1 MNNNFEVKKAILE
14 KIREYRD
21 IVISRHVRPD
31 GDAVG
36 STLGLARI
44 IRATFPDK
52 RVKVV
57 NSDYAEYTAFLGS
70 EDSEPDSA
78 FYENALAIV
87 IDTATPDRVSNKNF
101 ASAREI
107 IKIDH
112 HIDISPYGN
121 ISWVEERRSSAC
133 EMIADLYLTFRDEL
147 VIDREAAYCI
157 YAGMVTDSGRFRFR
171 SVSGETLRCAAAL
184 LDLGI
189 DTDTLFAHLYLE
201 ELGAFKFRA
210 YVYENIKMTEHG
222 VAYIYVDN
230 AMKERFALTDE
241 EASNVVSCL
250 DSIKGS
256 IIWLA
261 FIDNADGASIR
272 VRLRSRFVTVDKL
285 ANKYRGGGHDCASGA
300 TLYSPDEIGLLLADA
315 DALIAEYKENN
326 GGWM

>member
-1 MNNNFEVKKAILE
+1 MNNYEVKKAILE
-14 KIREYRD
+14 KIKEYKN
-21 IVISRHVRPD
+21 IIISRHVRPD

-44 IRATFPDK
+44 LRLTFPEK
-52 RVKVV
+52 QVYVV
-57 NSDYAEYTAFLGS
+57 NGDYAEYTAFLGS
-70 EDSEPDSA
+70 EDAQPDAARYAES
-78 FYENALAIV
+78 LAIV
-87 IDTATPDRVSNKNF
+87 IDTATPDRISNKSWQ
-101 ASAREI
+101 SAREV

-112 HIDISPYGN
+112 HIEVAPYGN
-121 ISWVEERRSSAC
+121 IAWVEEHRSSAC
-133 EMIADLYLTFRDEL
+133 EMIADFYMTFREEL
-147 VIDREAAYCI
+147 KIDREAATCI

-184 LDLGI
+184 LDLGV

-201 ELGAFKFRA
+201 KLDAFRFRA
-210 YVYENIKMTEHG
+210 YVYENIKMTPHG
-222 VAYIYVDN
+222 VAYIYVDR
-230 AMKERFALTDE
+230 AMKERFSLTDE

-261 FIDNADGASIR
+261 FIDNSDGATIR

-300 TLYSPDEIGLLLADA
+300 TLMSPDEIPLLLADA
-315 DALIAEYKENN
+315 DALIADYKENN

>member
-1 MNNNFEVKKAILE
+1 MNNYEVKKAILE
-14 KIREYRD
+14 KIKEYKN
-21 IVISRHVRPD
+21 IIISRHVRPD

-44 IRATFPDK
+44 LRLTFPEK
-52 RVKVV
+52 QIFVV
-57 NSDYAEYTAFLGS
+57 NGDYAEYTAFLGA
-70 EDSEPDSA
+70 EDAQPDAARYAES
-78 FYENALAIV
+78 LAIV
-87 IDTATPDRVSNKNF
+87 IDTATPDRISNKSWQ
-101 ASAREI
+101 SAREV

-112 HIDISPYGN
+112 HIDVAPYGN
-121 ISWVEERRSSAC
+121 IAWVEEHRSSAC
-133 EMIADLYLTFRDEL
+133 EMIADFYVTFREEL
-147 VIDREAAYCI
+147 KIDREAATCI

-184 LDLGI
+184 LDLGV

-201 ELGAFKFRA
+201 KLDAFRFRA
-210 YVYENIKMTEHG
+210 YVYENIKMTPHG
-222 VAYIYVDN
+222 VAYIYVDR
-230 AMKERFALTDE
+230 AMKERFSLTDE

-261 FIDNADGASIR
+261 FIDNSDGATIR

-300 TLYSPDEIGLLLADA
+300 TLMSPDEIPLLLADA
-315 DALIAEYKENN
+315 DALIADYKENN

>member
-1 MNNNFEVKKAILE
+1 MNNYEVKKAILE
-14 KIREYRD
+14 KIKEYKS
-21 IVISRHVRPD
+21 IIISRHVRPD

-44 IRATFPDK
+44 LRLTFPEK
-52 RVKVV
+52 QVYVV
-57 NSDYAEYTAFLGS
+57 NGDYAEYTAFLGS
-70 EDSEPDSA
+70 EDAQPDAARYAES
-78 FYENALAIV
+78 LAIV
-87 IDTATPDRVSNKNF
+87 IDTATPDRISNKSWQ
-101 ASAREI
+101 SAREV

-112 HIDISPYGN
+112 HIDVAPYGN
-121 ISWVEERRSSAC
+121 IAWVEEHRSSAC
-133 EMIADLYLTFRDEL
+133 EMIADFYMTFREEL
-147 VIDREAAYCI
+147 KIDREAATCI

-184 LDLGI
+184 LDLGV

-201 ELGAFKFRA
+201 KLDAFRFRA
-210 YVYENIKMTEHG
+210 YVYENIKMTPHG
-222 VAYIYVDN
+222 VAYIYVDR
-230 AMKERFALTDE
+230 AMKERFSLTDE

-261 FIDNADGASIR
+261 FIDNADGATIR

-300 TLYSPDEIGLLLADA
+300 TLMSPDEIPLLLADA
-315 DALIAEYKENN
+315 DALIADYKENN

>member
-1 MNNNFEVKKAILE
+1 MNNYEVKKAILE
-14 KIREYRD
+14 KIREYKS
-21 IVISRHVRPD
+21 IIISRHVRPD

-44 IRATFPDK
+44 LRLTFPEK
-52 RVKVV
+52 QVYVV
-57 NSDYAEYTAFLGS
+57 NGDYAEYTAFLGN
-70 EDSEPDSA
+70 DDAQPDAACYAGS
-78 FYENALAIV
+78 LAIV
-87 IDTATPDRVSNKNF
+87 IDTATPDRISNKSWQ
-101 ASAREI
+101 SAREV

-112 HIDISPYGN
+112 HIDVAPYGD
-121 ISWVEERRSSAC
+121 IAWVEEHRSSAC
-133 EMIADLYLTFRDEL
+133 EMIADFYMTFREEL
-147 VIDREAAYCI
+147 KIDREAATCI

-184 LDLGI
+184 LDLGV

-201 ELGAFKFRA
+201 KLDAFRFRA
-210 YVYENIKMTEHG
+210 YVYENIKMTPHG
-222 VAYIYVDN
+222 VAYIYVDR
-230 AMKERFALTDE
+230 AMKERFSLTDE

-261 FIDNADGASIR
+261 FIDNADGATIR

-300 TLYSPDEIGLLLADA
+300 TLMSPDEIPLLLADA
-315 DALIAEYKENN
+315 DALIADYKENN

>member
-1 MNNNFEVKKAILE
+1 MNNYEVKKAILE
-14 KIREYRD
+14 KIKEYKS
-21 IVISRHVRPD
+21 IIISRHVRPD

-44 IRATFPDK
+44 LRLTFPEK
-52 RVKVV
+52 QVYVV
-57 NSDYAEYTAFLGS
+57 NGDYAEYTAFLGA
-70 EDSEPDSA
+70 EDAQPDAARYAES
-78 FYENALAIV
+78 LAIV
-87 IDTATPDRVSNKNF
+87 IDTATPDRISNKSWQ
-101 ASAREI
+101 SAREV

-112 HIDISPYGN
+112 HIDVAPYGD
-121 ISWVEERRSSAC
+121 IAWVEEHRSSAC
-133 EMIADLYLTFRDEL
+133 EMIADFYMTFREEL
-147 VIDREAAYCI
+147 KIDREAATCI

-184 LDLGI
+184 LDLGV

-201 ELGAFKFRA
+201 KLDAFRFRA
-210 YVYENIKMTEHG
+210 YVYENIKMTPHG
-222 VAYIYVDN
+222 VAYIYVDR
-230 AMKERFALTDE
+230 AMKERFSLTDE
-241 EASNVVSCL
+241 EASNVVTCL

-261 FIDNADGASIR
+261 FIDNSDGATIR

-300 TLYSPDEIGLLLADA
+300 TLMSPDEIPPLLADA
-315 DALIAEYKENN
+315 DALIADYKENN

>member
-1 MNNNFEVKKAILE
+1 MNNYEVKKAILE
-14 KIREYRD
+14 KIREYKS
-21 IVISRHVRPD
+21 IIISRHVRPD

-44 IRATFPDK
+44 LRLTFPEK
-52 RVKVV
+52 QVYVV
-57 NSDYAEYTAFLGS
+57 NGDYAEYTAFLGN
-70 EDSEPDSA
+70 EDAQPDAACYAGS
-78 FYENALAIV
+78 LAIV
-87 IDTATPDRVSNKNF
+87 IDTATPDRISNKSWQ
-101 ASAREI
+101 SAREV

-112 HIDISPYGN
+112 HIDVAPYGD
-121 ISWVEERRSSAC
+121 IAWVEEHRSSAC
-133 EMIADLYLTFRDEL
+133 EMIADFYMTFREEL
-147 VIDREAAYCI
+147 KIDREAATCI

-184 LDLGI
+184 LDLGV

-201 ELGAFKFRA
+201 KLDAFRFRA
-210 YVYENIKMTEHG
+210 YVYENIKMTPHG
-222 VAYIYVDN
+222 VAYIYVDR
-230 AMKERFALTDE
+230 AMKERFSLTDE

-261 FIDNADGASIR
+261 FIDNADGGTIR

-300 TLYSPDEIGLLLADA
+300 TLMSPDEIPLLLADA
-315 DALIAEYKENN
+315 DALIADYKENN

>member
-1 MNNNFEVKKAILE
+1 MNNYEVKKAILE
-14 KIREYRD
+14 KIKEYKN
-21 IVISRHVRPD
+21 IIISRHVRPD

-44 IRATFPDK
+44 LRLTFPEK
-52 RVKVV
+52 QVFVV
-57 NSDYAEYTAFLGS
+57 NGDYAEYTAFLGN
-70 EDSEPDSA
+70 EDAQPDAACYAGS
-78 FYENALAIV
+78 LAIV
-87 IDTATPDRVSNKNF
+87 IDTATPDRISNKSWQ
-101 ASAREI
+101 SAREV

-112 HIDISPYGN
+112 HIDVAPYGD
-121 ISWVEERRSSAC
+121 IAWVEEHRSSAC
-133 EMIADLYLTFRDEL
+133 EMIADFYMTFREEL
-147 VIDREAAYCI
+147 KIDREAATCI

-184 LDLGI
+184 LDLGV

-201 ELGAFKFRA
+201 KLDAFRFRA
-210 YVYENIKMTEHG
+210 YVYENIKMTPHG
-222 VAYIYVDN
+222 VAYIYVDR
-230 AMKERFALTDE
+230 AMKERFSLTDE

-261 FIDNADGASIR
+261 FIDNSDGATIR

-300 TLYSPDEIGLLLADA
+300 TLMSPDEIPLLLADA
-315 DALIAEYKENN
+315 DALIADYKENN

>member
-1 MNNNFEVKKAILE
+1 MNNYEVKKAILE
-14 KIREYRD
+14 KIREYKS
-21 IVISRHVRPD
+21 IIISRHVRPD

-44 IRATFPDK
+44 LRLTFPEK
-52 RVKVV
+52 QVFVV
-57 NSDYAEYTAFLGS
+57 NGDYAEYTAFLGN
-70 EDSEPDSA
+70 EDAQPDAACYAGS
-78 FYENALAIV
+78 LAIV
-87 IDTATPDRVSNKNF
+87 IDTATPDRISNKSWQ
-101 ASAREI
+101 SAREV

-112 HIDISPYGN
+112 HIDVAPYGD
-121 ISWVEERRSSAC
+121 IAWVEEHRSSAC
-133 EMIADLYLTFRDEL
+133 EMIADFYMTFREEL
-147 VIDREAAYCI
+147 KIDREAATCI

-184 LDLGI
+184 LDLGV

-201 ELGAFKFRA
+201 KLDAFRFRA
-210 YVYENIKMTEHG
+210 YVYENIKMTPHG
-222 VAYIYVDN
+222 VAYIYVDR
-230 AMKERFALTDE
+230 AMKERFSLTDE

-261 FIDNADGASIR
+261 FIDNADGATIR

-300 TLYSPDEIGLLLADA
+300 TLMSPDEIPLLLADA
-315 DALIAEYKENN
+315 DALIADYKENN

>member
-1 MNNNFEVKKAILE
+1 MNNYEVKKAILE
-14 KIREYRD
+14 KIREYKS
-21 IVISRHVRPD
+21 IIISRHVRPD

-44 IRATFPDK
+44 LRLTFPEK
-52 RVKVV
+52 QVYVV
-57 NSDYAEYTAFLGS
+57 NGDYAEYTAFLGN
-70 EDSEPDSA
+70 EDAQPDAACYAGS
-78 FYENALAIV
+78 LAIV
-87 IDTATPDRVSNKNF
+87 IDTATPDRISNKSWQ
-101 ASAREI
+101 SAREV

-112 HIDISPYGN
+112 HIDVAPYGD
-121 ISWVEERRSSAC
+121 IAWVEEHRSSAC
-133 EMIADLYLTFRDEL
+133 EMIADFYMTFREEL
-147 VIDREAAYCI
+147 KIDREAATCI

-184 LDLGI
+184 LDLGV

-201 ELGAFKFRA
+201 KLDAFRFRA
-210 YVYENIKMTEHG
+210 YVYENIKMTPHG
-222 VAYIYVDN
+222 VAYIYVDH
-230 AMKERFALTDE
+230 AMKERFSLTDE

-261 FIDNADGASIR
+261 FIDNADGATIR

-300 TLYSPDEIGLLLADA
+300 TLMSPDEIPLLLADA
-315 DALIAEYKENN
+315 DALIADYKENN

>member
-1 MNNNFEVKKAILE
+1 MNNYEVKKAILE
-14 KIREYRD
+14 KIREYKS
-21 IVISRHVRPD
+21 IIISRHVRPD

-44 IRATFPDK
+44 LRLTFPEK
-52 RVKVV
+52 QVYVV
-57 NSDYAEYTAFLGS
+57 NGDYAEYTAFLGN
-70 EDSEPDSA
+70 EDAQPDAACYAGS
-78 FYENALAIV
+78 LAIV
-87 IDTATPDRVSNKNF
+87 IDTATPDRISNKSWQ
-101 ASAREI
+101 SAREV

-112 HIDISPYGN
+112 HIDVAPYGD
-121 ISWVEERRSSAC
+121 IAWVEEHRSSAC
-133 EMIADLYLTFRDEL
+133 EMIADFYMTFREEL
-147 VIDREAAYCI
+147 KIDREAATCI

-184 LDLGI
+184 LDLGV

-201 ELGAFKFRA
+201 KLDAFRFRA
-210 YVYENIKMTEHG
+210 YVYENIKMTPHG
-222 VAYIYVDN
+222 VAYIYVDR
-230 AMKERFALTDE
+230 AMKERFSLTDE

-261 FIDNADGASIR
+261 FIDNADGATIR

-300 TLYSPDEIGLLLADA
+300 TLMSQDEIPLLLADA
-315 DALIAEYKENN
+315 DALIADYKENN

>member
-1 MNNNFEVKKAILE
+1 MNNYEVKKAILE
-14 KIREYRD
+14 KIKEYKS
-21 IVISRHVRPD
+21 IIISRHVRPD

-44 IRATFPDK
+44 LRLTFPEK
-52 RVKVV
+52 QVYVV
-57 NSDYAEYTAFLGS
+57 NGDYAEYTAFLGA
-70 EDSEPDSA
+70 EDAQPDAALYAES
-78 FYENALAIV
+78 LAIV
-87 IDTATPDRVSNKNF
+87 IDTATPDRISNKSWQ
-101 ASAREI
+101 SAREV

-112 HIDISPYGN
+112 HIDVAQYGN
-121 ISWVEERRSSAC
+121 IAWVEEHRSSAC
-133 EMIADLYLTFRDEL
+133 EMIADFYMTFREEL
-147 VIDREAAYCI
+147 KIDREAATCI

-184 LDLGI
+184 LDLGV

-201 ELGAFKFRA
+201 KLDAFRFRA
-210 YVYENIKMTEHG
+210 YVYENIKMTPHG
-222 VAYIYVDN
+222 VAYIYVDR
-230 AMKERFALTDE
+230 AMKERFSLTDE

-261 FIDNADGASIR
+261 FIDNSDGATIR

-300 TLYSPDEIGLLLADA
+300 TLMSPDEIPLLLADA
-315 DALIAEYKENN
+315 DALIADYKENN

>member
-1 MNNNFEVKKAILE
+1 MNNYEVKKAILE
-14 KIREYRD
+14 KIKEYKN
-21 IVISRHVRPD
+21 IIISRHVRPD

-44 IRATFPDK
+44 LRLTFPEK
-52 RVKVV
+52 QVYVV
-57 NSDYAEYTAFLGS
+57 NGDYAEYTAFLGA
-70 EDSEPDSA
+70 EDAQPDAARYAES
-78 FYENALAIV
+78 LAIV
-87 IDTATPDRVSNKNF
+87 IDTATPDRISNKSWQ
-101 ASAREI
+101 SAREV

-112 HIDISPYGN
+112 HIDVAPYGN
-121 ISWVEERRSSAC
+121 IAWVEEHRSSAC
-133 EMIADLYLTFRDEL
+133 EMIADFYMTFREEL
-147 VIDREAAYCI
+147 KIDREAATCI
-157 YAGMVTDSGRFRFR
+157 YAGIVTDSGRFRFR

-184 LDLGI
+184 LDLGV

-201 ELGAFKFRA
+201 KLDAFRFRA
-210 YVYENIKMTEHG
+210 YVYENIKMTPHG
-222 VAYIYVDN
+222 VAYIYVDR
-230 AMKERFALTDE
+230 AMKERFSLTDE

-261 FIDNADGASIR
+261 FIDNSDGATIR

-300 TLYSPDEIGLLLADA
+300 TLMSPDEIPLLLADA
-315 DALIAEYKENN
+315 DALIADYKENN

>member
-1 MNNNFEVKKAILE
+1 MNNYEVKKAILE
-14 KIREYRD
+14 KIKEYKN
-21 IVISRHVRPD
+21 IIISRHVRPD

-44 IRATFPDK
+44 LRLTFPEK
-52 RVKVV
+52 QVYVV
-57 NSDYAEYTAFLGS
+57 NGDYAEYTAFLGA
-70 EDSEPDSA
+70 EDAQPDAARYAGS
-78 FYENALAIV
+78 LAIV
-87 IDTATPDRVSNKNF
+87 IDTATPDRISNKSWQ
-101 ASAREI
+101 SAREV

-112 HIDISPYGN
+112 HIDVAPYGD
-121 ISWVEERRSSAC
+121 IAWVEEHRSSAC
-133 EMIADLYLTFRDEL
+133 EMIADFYMTFREEL
-147 VIDREAAYCI
+147 KIDREAATCI

-171 SVSGETLRCAAAL
+171 NVSGETLRCAAAL
-184 LDLGI
+184 LDLGV

-201 ELGAFKFRA
+201 KLDAFRFRA
-210 YVYENIKMTEHG
+210 YVYENIKMTPHG
-222 VAYIYVDN
+222 VAYIYVDR
-230 AMKERFALTDE
+230 AMKERFSLTDE

-261 FIDNADGASIR
+261 FIDNADGATIR

-300 TLYSPDEIGLLLADA
+300 TLMSPDEIPLLLADA
-315 DALIAEYKENN
+315 DALIADYKENN

>member
-1 MNNNFEVKKAILE
+1 MNNYEVKKAILE
-14 KIREYRD
+14 KIKEYKS
-21 IVISRHVRPD
+21 IIISRHVRPD

-44 IRATFPDK
+44 LRLTFPEK
-52 RVKVV
+52 QVYVV
-57 NSDYAEYTAFLGS
+57 NGDYAEYTAFLGN
-70 EDSEPDSA
+70 EDAQPDAACYAGS
-78 FYENALAIV
+78 LAIV
-87 IDTATPDRVSNKNF
+87 IDTATPDRISNKSWQ
-101 ASAREI
+101 SAREV

-112 HIDISPYGN
+112 HIDVAPYGN
-121 ISWVEERRSSAC
+121 IAWVEEHRSSAC
-133 EMIADLYLTFRDEL
+133 EMIADFYMTFREEL
-147 VIDREAAYCI
+147 KIDREAATCI

-184 LDLGI
+184 LDLGV

-201 ELGAFKFRA
+201 KLDAFHFRA
-210 YVYENIKMTEHG
+210 YVYENIKMTPHG
-222 VAYIYVDN
+222 VAYIYVDR
-230 AMKERFALTDE
+230 AMKERFSLTDE

-261 FIDNADGASIR
+261 FIDNSDGATIR

-300 TLYSPDEIGLLLADA
+300 TLMSPDEIPLLLADA
-315 DALIAEYKENN
+315 DALIADYKENN

>member
-1 MNNNFEVKKAILE
+1 MNNYEVKKAILE
-14 KIREYRD
+14 KIKEYKS
-21 IVISRHVRPD
+21 IIISRHVRPD

-44 IRATFPDK
+44 LRLTFPEK
-52 RVKVV
+52 QVYVV
-57 NSDYAEYTAFLGS
+57 NGDYAEYTAFLGA
-70 EDSEPDSA
+70 EDAQPDAARYAES
-78 FYENALAIV
+78 LAIV
-87 IDTATPDRVSNKNF
+87 IDTATPDRISNKSWQ
-101 ASAREI
+101 SAREV

-112 HIDISPYGN
+112 HIDVAPYGD
-121 ISWVEERRSSAC
+121 IAWVEDHRSSAC
-133 EMIADLYLTFRDEL
+133 EMIADFYMTFREEL
-147 VIDREAAYCI
+147 KIDREAATCI

-184 LDLGI
+184 LDLGV

-201 ELGAFKFRA
+201 KLDAFRFRA
-210 YVYENIKMTEHG
+210 YVYENIKMTPHG
-222 VAYIYVDN
+222 VAYIYVDR
-230 AMKERFALTDE
+230 AMKERFSLTDE

-261 FIDNADGASIR
+261 FIDNSDGATIR

-300 TLYSPDEIGLLLADA
+300 TLMSPDEIPLLLADA
-315 DALIAEYKENN
+315 DALIADYKENN

>member
-1 MNNNFEVKKAILE
+1 MNNYEVKKTILE
-14 KIREYRD
+14 KIKEYKN
-21 IVISRHVRPD
+21 IIISRHVRPD

-44 IRATFPDK
+44 LRLTFPEK
-52 RVKVV
+52 QVYVV
-57 NSDYAEYTAFLGS
+57 NGDYAEYTAFLGN
-70 EDSEPDSA
+70 EDAQPDAACYAGS
-78 FYENALAIV
+78 LAIV
-87 IDTATPDRVSNKNF
+87 IDTATPDRISNKSWQ
-101 ASAREI
+101 SAREV

-112 HIDISPYGN
+112 HIDVAPYGD
-121 ISWVEERRSSAC
+121 IAWVEEHRSSAC
-133 EMIADLYLTFRDEL
+133 EMIADFYMTFREEL
-147 VIDREAAYCI
+147 KIDREAATCI

-184 LDLGI
+184 LDLGV

-201 ELGAFKFRA
+201 KLDAFRFRA
-210 YVYENIKMTEHG
+210 YVYENIKMTPHG
-222 VAYIYVDN
+222 VAYIYVDR
-230 AMKERFALTDE
+230 AMKERFSLTDE

-261 FIDNADGASIR
+261 FIDNADGATIR

-300 TLYSPDEIGLLLADA
+300 TLMSPDEIPLLLADA
-315 DALIAEYKENN
+315 DALIADYKENN

>member
-1 MNNNFEVKKAILE
+1 MNNYEVKKAILE
-14 KIREYRD
+14 KIREYKS
-21 IVISRHVRPD
+21 IIISRHVRPD

-44 IRATFPDK
+44 LRLTFPEK
-52 RVKVV
+52 QVYVV
-57 NSDYAEYTAFLGS
+57 NGDYAEYTAFLGN
-70 EDSEPDSA
+70 EDAQPDAACYAGS
-78 FYENALAIV
+78 LAIV
-87 IDTATPDRVSNKNF
+87 IDTATPDRISNKSWQ
-101 ASAREI
+101 SAREV

-112 HIDISPYGN
+112 HIDVAPYGD
-121 ISWVEERRSSAC
+121 IAWVEEHRSSAC
-133 EMIADLYLTFRDEL
+133 EMIADFYMTFREEL
-147 VIDREAAYCI
+147 KIDREAATCI
-157 YAGMVTDSGRFRFR
+157 YAGMVTDSGRFRLR

-184 LDLGI
+184 LDLGV

-201 ELGAFKFRA
+201 KLDAFRFRA
-210 YVYENIKMTEHG
+210 YVYENIKMTPHG
-222 VAYIYVDN
+222 VAYIYVDR
-230 AMKERFALTDE
+230 AMKERFSLTDE

-261 FIDNADGASIR
+261 FIDNADGATIR

-300 TLYSPDEIGLLLADA
+300 TLMSPDEIPLLLADA
-315 DALIAEYKENN
+315 DALIADYKENN

>member
-1 MNNNFEVKKAILE
+1 MNNYEVKKAILE
-14 KIREYRD
+14 KIREYKS
-21 IVISRHVRPD
+21 IIISRHVRPD

-44 IRATFPDK
+44 LRLTFPEK
-52 RVKVV
+52 QVYVV
-57 NSDYAEYTAFLGS
+57 NGDYAEYTAFLGN
-70 EDSEPDSA
+70 EDAQPDAACYAGS
-78 FYENALAIV
+78 LAIV
-87 IDTATPDRVSNKNF
+87 IDTATPDRISNKSWQ
-101 ASAREI
+101 SAREV

-112 HIDISPYGN
+112 HIDVAPYGD
-121 ISWVEERRSSAC
+121 IAWVEEHRSSAC
-133 EMIADLYLTFRDEL
+133 EMIADFYMTFREEL
-147 VIDREAAYCI
+147 KIDREAATCI

-184 LDLGI
+184 LDLGV

-201 ELGAFKFRA
+201 KLDAFRFRA
-210 YVYENIKMTEHG
+210 YVYENIKMTPHG
-222 VAYIYVDN
+222 VAYIYVDRE
-230 AMKERFALTDE
+230 MKERFSLTDE

-261 FIDNADGASIR
+261 FIDNADGATIR

-300 TLYSPDEIGLLLADA
+300 TLMSPDELPLLLADA
-315 DALIAEYKENN
+315 DALIADYKENN

>member
-1 MNNNFEVKKAILE
+1 MNNYEVKKAILE
-14 KIREYRD
+14 KIKEYKN
-21 IVISRHVRPD
+21 IIISRHVRPD

-44 IRATFPDK
+44 LRLTFPEK
-52 RVKVV
+52 QVYVV
-57 NSDYAEYTAFLGS
+57 NGDYAEYTAFLGA
-70 EDSEPDSA
+70 EDAQPDAARYAES
-78 FYENALAIV
+78 LAIV
-87 IDTATPDRVSNKNF
+87 IDTATPDRISNKSWQ
-101 ASAREI
+101 SAREV

-112 HIDISPYGN
+112 HIDVAPYGD
-121 ISWVEERRSSAC
+121 IAWVEEHRSSAC
-133 EMIADLYLTFRDEL
+133 EMIADFYMTFREEL
-147 VIDREAAYCI
+147 KIDREAATCI

-184 LDLGI
+184 LDLGV

-201 ELGAFKFRA
+201 KLDAFRFRA
-210 YVYENIKMTEHG
+210 YVYENIKMTPHG
-222 VAYIYVDN
+222 VAYIYVDR
-230 AMKERFALTDE
+230 AMKERFSLTDE
-241 EASNVVSCL
+241 EASNVVTCL

-261 FIDNADGASIR
+261 FIDNSDGATIR

-300 TLYSPDEIGLLLADA
+300 TLMSPDEIPLLLADA
-315 DALIAEYKENN
+315 DALIADYKENN

>member
-1 MNNNFEVKKAILE
+1 MNNYEVKKAILE
-14 KIREYRD
+14 KIKEYKN
-21 IVISRHVRPD
+21 IIISRHVRPD

-44 IRATFPDK
+44 LRLTFPEK
-52 RVKVV
+52 QVYVV
-57 NSDYAEYTAFLGS
+57 NGDYAEYTAFLGA
-70 EDSEPDSA
+70 EDAQPDAARYAES
-78 FYENALAIV
+78 LAIV
-87 IDTATPDRVSNKNF
+87 IDTATPDRISNKSWQ
-101 ASAREI
+101 SAREV

-112 HIDISPYGN
+112 HIDVAPYGN
-121 ISWVEERRSSAC
+121 IAWVEEHRSSAC
-133 EMIADLYLTFRDEL
+133 EMIADFYVTFREEL
-147 VIDREAAYCI
+147 KIDREAATCI

-184 LDLGI
+184 LDLGV

-201 ELGAFKFRA
+201 KLDAFRFRA
-210 YVYENIKMTEHG
+210 YVYENIKMTPHG
-222 VAYIYVDN
+222 VAYIYVDR
-230 AMKERFALTDE
+230 AMKERFSLTDE

-261 FIDNADGASIR
+261 FIDNSDGATIR

-300 TLYSPDEIGLLLADA
+300 TLMSPDEIPLLLADA
-315 DALIAEYKENN
+315 DALIADYKENN

>member
-1 MNNNFEVKKAILE
+1 MNNYEVKKAILE
-14 KIREYRD
+14 KIREYKS
-21 IVISRHVRPD
+21 IIISRHVRPD

-44 IRATFPDK
+44 LRLTFPEK
-52 RVKVV
+52 QVYVV
-57 NSDYAEYTAFLGS
+57 NGDYAEYTAFLGN
-70 EDSEPDSA
+70 EDAQPDAACYAGS
-78 FYENALAIV
+78 LAIV
-87 IDTATPDRVSNKNF
+87 IDTATPDRISNKSWQ
-101 ASAREI
+101 SAREV

-112 HIDISPYGN
+112 HIDVAPYGD
-121 ISWVEERRSSAC
+121 IAWVEEHRSSAC
-133 EMIADLYLTFRDEL
+133 EMIADFYMTFREEL
-147 VIDREAAYCI
+147 KIDREAATCI

-184 LDLGI
+184 LDLGV

-201 ELGAFKFRA
+201 KLDAFRFRA
-210 YVYENIKMTEHG
+210 YVYENIKMTHHG
-222 VAYIYVDN
+222 VAYIYVDR
-230 AMKERFALTDE
+230 AMKERFSLTDE

-261 FIDNADGASIR
+261 FIDNADGATIR

-300 TLYSPDEIGLLLADA
+300 TLMSPDEIPLLLADA
-315 DALIAEYKENN
+315 DALIADYKENN

>member
-1 MNNNFEVKKAILE
+1 MNNYEVKKAILE
-14 KIREYRD
+14 KIKEYKN
-21 IVISRHVRPD
+21 IIISRHVRPD

-44 IRATFPDK
+44 LRLTFPEK
-52 RVKVV
+52 QVYVV
-57 NSDYAEYTAFLGS
+57 NGDYAEYTAFLGN
-70 EDSEPDSA
+70 EDAQPDAACYAGS
-78 FYENALAIV
+78 LAIV
-87 IDTATPDRVSNKNF
+87 IDTATPDRISNKSWQ
-101 ASAREI
+101 SAREV

-112 HIDISPYGN
+112 HIDVAPYGD
-121 ISWVEERRSSAC
+121 IAWVEERRSSAC
-133 EMIADLYLTFRDEL
+133 EMIADFYMTFREEL
-147 VIDREAAYCI
+147 KIDREAATCI

-184 LDLGI
+184 LDLGV

-201 ELGAFKFRA
+201 KLDAFRFRA
-210 YVYENIKMTEHG
+210 YVYENIKMTPHG
-222 VAYIYVDN
+222 VAYIYVDR
-230 AMKERFALTDE
+230 AMKERFSLTDE

-261 FIDNADGASIR
+261 FIDNADGATIR

-300 TLYSPDEIGLLLADA
+300 TLMSPDEIPLLLADA
-315 DALIAEYKENN
+315 DALIADYKENN

>member
-1 MNNNFEVKKAILE
+1 MNNYEIKKAILE
-14 KIREYRD
+14 KIKEYKS
-21 IVISRHVRPD
+21 IIISRHVRPD

-44 IRATFPDK
+44 LRLTFPEK
-52 RVKVV
+52 QVYVV
-57 NSDYAEYTAFLGS
+57 NGDYAEYTAFLGS
-70 EDSEPDSA
+70 EDAQPDAARYAES
-78 FYENALAIV
+78 LAIV
-87 IDTATPDRVSNKNF
+87 IDTATPDRISNKSWQ
-101 ASAREI
+101 SAREV

-112 HIDISPYGN
+112 HIDVAPYGN
-121 ISWVEERRSSAC
+121 IAWVEEHRSSAC
-133 EMIADLYLTFRDEL
+133 EMIADFYMTFREEL
-147 VIDREAAYCI
+147 KIDREAATCI

-184 LDLGI
+184 LDLGV

-201 ELGAFKFRA
+201 KLDAFRFRA
-210 YVYENIKMTEHG
+210 YVYENIKMTPHG
-222 VAYIYVDN
+222 VAYIYVDR
-230 AMKERFALTDE
+230 AMKERFSLTDE

-261 FIDNADGASIR
+261 FIDNADGATIR

-300 TLYSPDEIGLLLADA
+300 TLMSPDEIPLLLADA
-315 DALIAEYKENN
+315 DALIADYKENN

>member
-1 MNNNFEVKKAILE
+1 MNNYEVKKAIHE
-14 KIREYRD
+14 KIKEYKS
-21 IVISRHVRPD
+21 IIISRHVRPD

-44 IRATFPDK
+44 LRLTFPEK
-52 RVKVV
+52 QVYVV
-57 NSDYAEYTAFLGS
+57 NGDYAEYTAFLGA
-70 EDSEPDSA
+70 EDAQPDAARYAES
-78 FYENALAIV
+78 LAIV
-87 IDTATPDRVSNKNF
+87 IDTATPDRISNKSWQ
-101 ASAREI
+101 SAREV

-112 HIDISPYGN
+112 HIDVAPYGN
-121 ISWVEERRSSAC
+121 IAWVEEHRSSAC
-133 EMIADLYLTFRDEL
+133 EMIADFYMTFREEL
-147 VIDREAAYCI
+147 KIDREAATCI

-184 LDLGI
+184 LDLGV

-201 ELGAFKFRA
+201 KLDAFRFRA
-210 YVYENIKMTEHG
+210 YVYENIKMTPHG
-222 VAYIYVDN
+222 VAYIYVDR
-230 AMKERFALTDE
+230 AMKERFSLTDE

-261 FIDNADGASIR
+261 FIDNSDGATIR

-300 TLYSPDEIGLLLADA
+300 TLMSPDEIPLLLADA
-315 DALIAEYKENN
+315 DALIADYKENN

>member
-1 MNNNFEVKKAILE
+1 MNNYEVKKAILE
-14 KIREYRD
+14 KIREYKS
-21 IVISRHVRPD
+21 IIISRHVRPD

-44 IRATFPDK
+44 LRLTFPEK
-52 RVKVV
+52 QVFVV
-57 NSDYAEYTAFLGS
+57 NGDYAEYTAFLGN
-70 EDSEPDSA
+70 EDAQPDAACYAGS
-78 FYENALAIV
+78 LAIV
-87 IDTATPDRVSNKNF
+87 IDTATPDRISNKSWQ
-101 ASAREI
+101 SAREV

-112 HIDISPYGN
+112 HIDVAPYGD
-121 ISWVEERRSSAC
+121 IAWVEEHRSSAC
-133 EMIADLYLTFRDEL
+133 EMIADFYMTFREEL
-147 VIDREAAYCI
+147 KIDREAATCI

-184 LDLGI
+184 LDLGV

-201 ELGAFKFRA
+201 KLDAFRFRA
-210 YVYENIKMTEHG
+210 YVYENIKMTPHG
-222 VAYIYVDN
+222 VAYIYVDR
-230 AMKERFALTDE
+230 AMKERFSLTDE

-261 FIDNADGASIR
+261 FIDNADGATIR

-300 TLYSPDEIGLLLADA
+300 TLMSPDEIPLLLADA
-315 DALIAEYKENN
+315 EALIADYKENN

>member
-1 MNNNFEVKKAILE
+1 MNNYEVKKAILE
-14 KIREYRD
+14 KIKEYKN
-21 IVISRHVRPD
+21 IIISRHVRPD

-44 IRATFPDK
+44 LRLTFPEK
-52 RVKVV
+52 QVYVV
-57 NSDYAEYTAFLGS
+57 NGDYAEYTAFLGA
-70 EDSEPDSA
+70 EDAQPDAARYAES
-78 FYENALAIV
+78 LAIV
-87 IDTATPDRVSNKNF
+87 IDTATPDRISNKSWQ
-101 ASAREI
+101 SAREV

-112 HIDISPYGN
+112 HIDIAPYGN
-121 ISWVEERRSSAC
+121 IAWVEEHRSSAC
-133 EMIADLYLTFRDEL
+133 EMIADFYMTFREEL
-147 VIDREAAYCI
+147 KIDREAATCI

-184 LDLGI
+184 LDLGV

-201 ELGAFKFRA
+201 KLDAFRFRA
-210 YVYENIKMTEHG
+210 YVYENIKMTPHG
-222 VAYIYVDN
+222 VAYIYVDR
-230 AMKERFALTDE
+230 AMKERFSLTDE

-261 FIDNADGASIR
+261 FIDNSDGATIR

-300 TLYSPDEIGLLLADA
+300 TLMSPDEIPLLLADA
-315 DALIAEYKENN
+315 DALIADYKENN

>member
-1 MNNNFEVKKAILE
+1 MNNYEVKKAILE
-14 KIREYRD
+14 KIREYKS
-21 IVISRHVRPD
+21 IIISRHVRPD

-44 IRATFPDK
+44 LRLTFPEK
-52 RVKVV
+52 QVFVV
-57 NSDYAEYTAFLGS
+57 NGDYAEYTAFLGN
-70 EDSEPDSA
+70 EDAQPDAACYAAS
-78 FYENALAIV
+78 LAIV
-87 IDTATPDRVSNKNF
+87 IDTATPDRISNKSWQ
-101 ASAREI
+101 SAREV

-112 HIDISPYGN
+112 HIDVAPYGD
-121 ISWVEERRSSAC
+121 IAWVEEHRSSAC
-133 EMIADLYLTFRDEL
+133 EMIADFYMTFREEL
-147 VIDREAAYCI
+147 KIDREAATCI

-184 LDLGI
+184 LDLGV

-201 ELGAFKFRA
+201 KLDAFRFRA
-210 YVYENIKMTEHG
+210 YVYENIKMTPHG
-222 VAYIYVDN
+222 VAYIYVDR
-230 AMKERFALTDE
+230 AMKERFSLTDE

-261 FIDNADGASIR
+261 FIDNADGATIR

-300 TLYSPDEIGLLLADA
+300 TLMSPDEIPLLLADA
-315 DALIAEYKENN
+315 DALIADYKENN

>member
-1 MNNNFEVKKAILE
+1 MNNYEVKKAILE
-14 KIREYRD
+14 KIREYKS
-21 IVISRHVRPD
+21 IIISRHVRPD

-44 IRATFPDK
+44 LRLTFPEK
-52 RVKVV
+52 QVYVV
-57 NSDYAEYTAFLGS
+57 NGDYAEYTAFLGN
-70 EDSEPDSA
+70 EDAQPDAACYAGS
-78 FYENALAIV
+78 LAIV
-87 IDTATPDRVSNKNF
+87 IDTATPDRISNKSWQ
-101 ASAREI
+101 SAREV
-107 IKIDH
+107 IKIHH
-112 HIDISPYGN
+112 HIDVAPYGD
-121 ISWVEERRSSAC
+121 IAWVEEHRSSAC
-133 EMIADLYLTFRDEL
+133 EMIADFYMTFREEL
-147 VIDREAAYCI
+147 KIDREAATCI

-184 LDLGI
+184 LDLGV

-201 ELGAFKFRA
+201 KLDAFRFRA
-210 YVYENIKMTEHG
+210 YVYENIKMTPHG
-222 VAYIYVDN
+222 VAYIYVDR
-230 AMKERFALTDE
+230 AMKERFSLTDE

-261 FIDNADGASIR
+261 FIDNADGATIR

-300 TLYSPDEIGLLLADA
+300 TLMSPDEIPLLLADA
-315 DALIAEYKENN
+315 DALIADYKENN

>member
-1 MNNNFEVKKAILE
+1 MNNYEVKKAILE
-14 KIREYRD
+14 KIKEYKN
-21 IVISRHVRPD
+21 IIISRHVRPD

-44 IRATFPDK
+44 LRLTFPEK
-52 RVKVV
+52 QVYVV
-57 NSDYAEYTAFLGS
+57 NGDYAEYTAFLGA
-70 EDSEPDSA
+70 EDAQPDAARYAES
-78 FYENALAIV
+78 LAIV
-87 IDTATPDRVSNKNF
+87 IDTATPDRISNKSWQ
-101 ASAREI
+101 SAREV

-112 HIDISPYGN
+112 HIDVAPYGD
-121 ISWVEERRSSAC
+121 IAWVEEHRSSAC
-133 EMIADLYLTFRDEL
+133 EMIADFYVTFREEL
-147 VIDREAAYCI
+147 KIDREAATCI

-184 LDLGI
+184 LDLGV

-201 ELGAFKFRA
+201 KLDAFRFRA
-210 YVYENIKMTEHG
+210 YVYENIKMTPHG
-222 VAYIYVDN
+222 VAYIYVDR
-230 AMKERFALTDE
+230 AMKERFSLTDE

-261 FIDNADGASIR
+261 FIDNSDGATIR

-300 TLYSPDEIGLLLADA
+300 TLMSPDEIPLLLADA
-315 DALIAEYKENN
+315 DALIADYKENN

>member
-1 MNNNFEVKKAILE
+1 MNNYEVKKAILE
-14 KIREYRD
+14 KIKEYKN
-21 IVISRHVRPD
+21 IIISRHVRPD

-44 IRATFPDK
+44 LRLTFPEK
-52 RVKVV
+52 QVFVV
-57 NSDYAEYTAFLGS
+57 NGDYAEYTAFLGN
-70 EDSEPDSA
+70 EDAQPDAACYAGS
-78 FYENALAIV
+78 LAIV
-87 IDTATPDRVSNKNF
+87 IDTATPDRISNKSWQ
-101 ASAREI
+101 SAREV

-112 HIDISPYGN
+112 HIDVAPYGD
-121 ISWVEERRSSAC
+121 IAWVEEHRSSAC
-133 EMIADLYLTFRDEL
+133 EMIADFYMTFREEL
-147 VIDREAAYCI
+147 KIDREAATCI

-184 LDLGI
+184 LDLGV

-201 ELGAFKFRA
+201 KLDAFRFRA
-210 YVYENIKMTEHG
+210 YVYENIKMTPHG
-222 VAYIYVDN
+222 VAYIYVDR
-230 AMKERFALTDE
+230 AMKERFSLTDE

-261 FIDNADGASIR
+261 FIDNSDGATIR

-300 TLYSPDEIGLLLADA
+300 TLMSPDEIPLLLADA
-315 DALIAEYKENN
+315 EALIADYKENN

>member
-1 MNNNFEVKKAILE
+1 MNNYEVKKAILE
-14 KIREYRD
+14 KIKEYKS
-21 IVISRHVRPD
+21 IIISRHVRPD

-44 IRATFPDK
+44 LRLTFPEK
-52 RVKVV
+52 QIFVV
-57 NSDYAEYTAFLGS
+57 NGDYAEYTAFLGS
-70 EDSEPDSA
+70 EDAQPDAARYAES
-78 FYENALAIV
+78 LAIV
-87 IDTATPDRVSNKNF
+87 IDTATPDRISNKSWQ
-101 ASAREI
+101 SAREV

-112 HIDISPYGN
+112 HIDVAPYGN
-121 ISWVEERRSSAC
+121 IAWVEEHRSSAC
-133 EMIADLYLTFRDEL
+133 EMIADFYMTFREEL
-147 VIDREAAYCI
+147 KIDREAATCI

-184 LDLGI
+184 LDLGV

-201 ELGAFKFRA
+201 KLDAFRFRA
-210 YVYENIKMTEHG
+210 YVYENIKMTPHG
-222 VAYIYVDN
+222 VAYIYVDR
-230 AMKERFALTDE
+230 AMKERFSLTDE

-261 FIDNADGASIR
+261 FIDNSDGATIR

-300 TLYSPDEIGLLLADA
+300 TLMSPDEIPLLLADA
-315 DALIAEYKENN
+315 DALIADYKENN

>member
-1 MNNNFEVKKAILE
+1 MNNYEIKKAILE
-14 KIREYRD
+14 KIKEYKS
-21 IVISRHVRPD
+21 IIISRHVRPD

-44 IRATFPDK
+44 LRLTFPEK
-52 RVKVV
+52 QVYVV
-57 NSDYAEYTAFLGS
+57 NGDYAEYTAFLGS
-70 EDSEPDSA
+70 EDAQPDAACCAGS
-78 FYENALAIV
+78 LAIV
-87 IDTATPDRVSNKNF
+87 IDTATPDRISNKSWQ
-101 ASAREI
+101 SAREV

-112 HIDISPYGN
+112 HIDVAPYGD
-121 ISWVEERRSSAC
+121 IAWVEEHRSSAC
-133 EMIADLYLTFRDEL
+133 EMIADFYMTFREEL
-147 VIDREAAYCI
+147 KIDREAATCI

-184 LDLGI
+184 LDLGV

-201 ELGAFKFRA
+201 KLDAFRFRA
-210 YVYENIKMTEHG
+210 YVYENIKMTPHG
-222 VAYIYVDN
+222 VAYIYVDR
-230 AMKERFALTDE
+230 AMKERFSLTDE

-261 FIDNADGASIR
+261 FIDNADGATIR

-300 TLYSPDEIGLLLADA
+300 TLMSPDELPLLLADA
-315 DALIAEYKENN
+315 DALIADYKENN

>member
-1 MNNNFEVKKAILE
+1 MNNYEVKKAILE
-14 KIREYRD
+14 KIKEYKS
-21 IVISRHVRPD
+21 IIISRHVRPD

-44 IRATFPDK
+44 LRLTFPEK
-52 RVKVV
+52 QIYVV
-57 NSDYAEYTAFLGS
+57 NGDYAEYTAFLGT
-70 EDSEPDSA
+70 EDAQPDAARYAES
-78 FYENALAIV
+78 LAIV
-87 IDTATPDRVSNKNF
+87 IDTATPDRISNKSWQ
-101 ASAREI
+101 SACEV

-112 HIDISPYGN
+112 HIDVAPYGN
-121 ISWVEERRSSAC
+121 IAWVEEHRSSAC
-133 EMIADLYLTFRDEL
+133 EMIADFYMTFREEL
-147 VIDREAAYCI
+147 KIDREAATCI

-184 LDLGI
+184 LDLGV

-201 ELGAFKFRA
+201 KLDAFRFRA
-210 YVYENIKMTEHG
+210 YVYENIKMTPHG
-222 VAYIYVDN
+222 VAYIYVDR
-230 AMKERFALTDE
+230 AMKERFSLTDE

-261 FIDNADGASIR
+261 FIDNSDGATIR

-300 TLYSPDEIGLLLADA
+300 TLMSPDEIPLLLADA
-315 DALIAEYKENN
+315 DALIADYKENN

>member
-1 MNNNFEVKKAILE
+1 MNNYEVKKAILE
-14 KIREYRD
+14 KIKEYKN
-21 IVISRHVRPD
+21 IIISRHVRPD

-44 IRATFPDK
+44 LRLTFPEK
-52 RVKVV
+52 QVYVV
-57 NSDYAEYTAFLGS
+57 NGDYAEYTAFLGA
-70 EDSEPDSA
+70 EDAQPDAARYAES
-78 FYENALAIV
+78 LAIV
-87 IDTATPDRVSNKNF
+87 IDTATPDRISNKSWQ
-101 ASAREI
+101 SAREV

-112 HIDISPYGN
+112 HIDVAPYGN
-121 ISWVEERRSSAC
+121 IAWVEEHRSSAC
-133 EMIADLYLTFRDEL
+133 EMIADFYMTFREEL
-147 VIDREAAYCI
+147 KIDREAATCI

-184 LDLGI
+184 LDLGV

-201 ELGAFKFRA
+201 KLDAFRFRA
-210 YVYENIKMTEHG
+210 YVYENIKMTPHG
-222 VAYIYVDN
+222 VAYIYVDR
-230 AMKERFALTDE
+230 AMKERFSLTDE

-261 FIDNADGASIR
+261 FIDNSDGATIR

-300 TLYSPDEIGLLLADA
+300 TLMSPDEIPLLLADA
-315 DALIAEYKENN
+315 DALIAAYKDNN

>member
-1 MNNNFEVKKAILE
+1 MNNYEVKKAILE
-14 KIREYRD
+14 KIKEYKN
-21 IVISRHVRPD
+21 IIISRHVRPD

-44 IRATFPDK
+44 LRLTFPEK
-52 RVKVV
+52 QVYVV
-57 NSDYAEYTAFLGS
+57 NGDYAEYTAFLGA
-70 EDSEPDSA
+70 EDAQPDAARYAES
-78 FYENALAIV
+78 LAIV
-87 IDTATPDRVSNKNF
+87 IDTATPDRISNKSWQ
-101 ASAREI
+101 SAREV

-112 HIDISPYGN
+112 HIDVAPYGN
-121 ISWVEERRSSAC
+121 IAWVEEHRSSAC
-133 EMIADLYLTFRDEL
+133 EMIADFYMTFREEL
-147 VIDREAAYCI
+147 KIDREAATCI

-184 LDLGI
+184 LDLGV

-201 ELGAFKFRA
+201 KLDAFRFRA
-210 YVYENIKMTEHG
+210 YVYENIKMTPHG
-222 VAYIYVDN
+222 VAYIYVDR
-230 AMKERFALTDE
+230 AMKERFSLTDE
-241 EASNVVSCL
+241 EASNVVTCL

-261 FIDNADGASIR
+261 FIDNSDGATIR

-300 TLYSPDEIGLLLADA
+300 TLMSPDEIPLLLADA
-315 DALIAEYKENN
+315 DALIADYKENN

>member
-1 MNNNFEVKKAILE
+1 MNNYEVKKAILE
-14 KIREYRD
+14 KIKEYKN
-21 IVISRHVRPD
+21 IIISRHVRPD

-44 IRATFPDK
+44 LRLTFPEK
-52 RVKVV
+52 QVYVV
-57 NSDYAEYTAFLGS
+57 NGDYAEYTAFLGA
-70 EDSEPDSA
+70 EDAQPDAARYAES
-78 FYENALAIV
+78 LAIV
-87 IDTATPDRVSNKNF
+87 IDTATPDRISNKSWQ
-101 ASAREI
+101 SAREV

-112 HIDISPYGN
+112 HIDVAPYGD
-121 ISWVEERRSSAC
+121 IAWVEEHRSSAC
-133 EMIADLYLTFRDEL
+133 EMIADFYMTFREEL
-147 VIDREAAYCI
+147 KIDREAATCI

-184 LDLGI
+184 LDLGV

-201 ELGAFKFRA
+201 KLDAFRFRA
-210 YVYENIKMTEHG
+210 YVYENIKMTTHG
-222 VAYIYVDN
+222 VAYIYVDR
-230 AMKERFALTDE
+230 AMKERFSLTDE

-261 FIDNADGASIR
+261 FIDNADGATIR

-300 TLYSPDEIGLLLADA
+300 TLMSPDEIPLLLADA
-315 DALIAEYKENN
+315 DALIADYKENN

>member
-1 MNNNFEVKKAILE
+1 MNNYEVKKAILE
-14 KIREYRD
+14 KIKEYKS
-21 IVISRHVRPD
+21 IIISRHVRPD

-44 IRATFPDK
+44 LRLTFPEK
-52 RVKVV
+52 QVYVV
-57 NSDYAEYTAFLGS
+57 NGDYAEYTAFLGS
-70 EDSEPDSA
+70 EDAQPDAARYAES
-78 FYENALAIV
+78 LAIV
-87 IDTATPDRVSNKNF
+87 IDTATPDRISNKSWQ
-101 ASAREI
+101 SAREV

-112 HIDISPYGN
+112 HIDVAPYGD
-121 ISWVEERRSSAC
+121 IAWVEEHRSSAC
-133 EMIADLYLTFRDEL
+133 EMIADFYMTFREEL
-147 VIDREAAYCI
+147 KIDREAATCI

-184 LDLGI
+184 LDLGV

-201 ELGAFKFRA
+201 KLDAFRFRA
-210 YVYENIKMTEHG
+210 YVYENIKMTPHG
-222 VAYIYVDN
+222 VAYIYVDR
-230 AMKERFALTDE
+230 AMKERFSLTDE

-261 FIDNADGASIR
+261 FIDNADGATIR

-300 TLYSPDEIGLLLADA
+300 TLMSPDEIPLLLADA
-315 DALIAEYKENN
+315 DALIADYKENN

>member
-1 MNNNFEVKKAILE
+1 MNNYEVKKAILE
-14 KIREYRD
+14 KIREYKS
-21 IVISRHVRPD
+21 IIISRHVRPD

-44 IRATFPDK
+44 LRLTFPEK
-52 RVKVV
+52 QVYVA
-57 NSDYAEYTAFLGS
+57 NGDYAEYTAFLGN
-70 EDSEPDSA
+70 EDAQPDAACYAGS
-78 FYENALAIV
+78 LAIV
-87 IDTATPDRVSNKNF
+87 IDTATPDRISNKSWQ
-101 ASAREI
+101 SAREV

-112 HIDISPYGN
+112 HIDVAPYGD
-121 ISWVEERRSSAC
+121 IAWVEEHRSSAC
-133 EMIADLYLTFRDEL
+133 EMIADFYMTFREEL
-147 VIDREAAYCI
+147 KIDREAATCI

-184 LDLGI
+184 LDLGV

-201 ELGAFKFRA
+201 KLDAFRFRA
-210 YVYENIKMTEHG
+210 YVYENIKMTPHG
-222 VAYIYVDN
+222 VAYIYVDR
-230 AMKERFALTDE
+230 AMKERFSLTDE

-261 FIDNADGASIR
+261 FIDNADGATIR

-300 TLYSPDEIGLLLADA
+300 TLMSPDEIPLLLADA
-315 DALIAEYKENN
+315 DALIADYKENN

>member
-1 MNNNFEVKKAILE
+1 MNNYEVKKAILE
-14 KIREYRD
+14 KIKEYKS
-21 IVISRHVRPD
+21 IIISRHVRPD

-44 IRATFPDK
+44 LRLTFPEK
-52 RVKVV
+52 QVYVV
-57 NSDYAEYTAFLGS
+57 NGDYAEYTAFLGA
-70 EDSEPDSA
+70 EDAQPDAARYAES
-78 FYENALAIV
+78 LAIV
-87 IDTATPDRVSNKNF
+87 IDTATPDRISNKSWQ
-101 ASAREI
+101 SAREV

-112 HIDISPYGN
+112 HIDVAPYGD
-121 ISWVEERRSSAC
+121 IAWVEEHRSSAC
-133 EMIADLYLTFRDEL
+133 EMKADFYMTFREEL
-147 VIDREAAYCI
+147 KIDREAATCI

-184 LDLGI
+184 LDLGV

-201 ELGAFKFRA
+201 KLDAFRFRA
-210 YVYENIKMTEHG
+210 YVYENIKMTPHG
-222 VAYIYVDN
+222 VAYIYVDR
-230 AMKERFALTDE
+230 AMKERFSLTDE

-261 FIDNADGASIR
+261 FIDNSDGATIR

-300 TLYSPDEIGLLLADA
+300 TLMSPDEIPLLLADA
-315 DALIAEYKENN
+315 DALIADYKENN